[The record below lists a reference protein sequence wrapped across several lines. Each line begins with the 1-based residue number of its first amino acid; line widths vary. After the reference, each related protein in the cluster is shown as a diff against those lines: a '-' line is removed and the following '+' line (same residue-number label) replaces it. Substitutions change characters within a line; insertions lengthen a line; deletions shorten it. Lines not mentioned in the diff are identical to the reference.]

1 MSPLNNPAQNT
12 KRFRPG
18 IRTSFI
24 IGLSV
29 MTMLMLVV
37 TGTALISSVTTTR
50 GVDDI
55 VSNRLPATL
64 TTLRLARAGDTLA
77 ASGGALV
84 AVRTDNERAAAL
96 ARVDAAQLAL
106 QRSLDELGASVDES
120 GVSQIVLLIAELN
133 DNLDNLRSLV
143 DERLALIELQRVQ
156 RGELQTLLQAFQ
168 QLATY
173 RVRIIE
179 GDSAVMTMLSQQS
192 EPPMQQIGEIAAR
205 TAPLVPLARFYAQV
219 EAIGSRI
226 LVASQDPGNSALA
239 LSIEVINTL
248 MDNASATLSRLPP
261 DVAREFA
268 ELYLRL
274 GEMALSDNGLPQLRQ
289 RELDLLANGEVWI
302 AENMQIMSALDEQA
316 SALVDYELAAIDNAS
331 ASVAHSSRTAVW
343 LLVLITSLGVIG
355 LAAFFYVHI
364 LKDLLARLSLL
375 SHAMQDIAAGHYD
388 KPLPPVGADEL
399 GRLGAA
405 VRQFHA
411 VAVDAARR
419 EEELQTLNRQLAE
432 LSISDALTGLS
443 NRRHFD
449 EVLAEEWA
457 RSLRHAY
464 PMAILMID
472 VDYFKAFNDRYGHQA
487 GDFCLQTLASVLR
500 SRVNRPGDL
509 VARYGGEEFC
519 VVLSQ
524 CELGGALSVAHEI
537 HQAVAALK
545 LPHLD
550 SGYGH
555 ITVSIG
561 VAATV
566 PGPGQSAANLLKQAD
581 QALYQAK
588 AAGRNQVLT
597 A

>member
-1 MSPLNNPAQNT
+1 MSPLNNPEA
-12 KRFRPG
+12 RSRWLRPG
-18 IRTSFI
+18 IRASFVM
-24 IGLSV
+24 GLSV
-29 MTMLMLVV
+29 MALLMLIV
-37 TGTALISSVTTTR
+37 TATALLSSISTTR
-50 GVDDI
+50 GVNGI
-55 VSNRLPATL
+55 VSHRLPATL

-84 AVRTDNERAAAL
+84 AVRTAEERELAL
-96 ARVDAAQLAL
+96 ARVNDAQQAL
-106 QRSLDELGASVDES
+106 QRSLDDLGNTVGDADA
-120 GVSQIVLLIAELN
+120 GRIVTLIAELN
-133 DNLDNLRSLV
+133 ANLANLRTLV
-143 DERLALIELQRVQ
+143 DQRLALIEQQRLQ

-179 GDSAVMTMLSQQS
+179 GDSAVMTLLSQQS

-205 TAPLVPLARFYAQV
+205 TAPLIPLARFYAQV

-226 LVASQDPGNSALA
+226 LVASQDPTPTALA
-239 LSIEVINTL
+239 LSMEVINTL
-248 MDNASATLSRLPP
+248 MDNASATLSRLPTEL
-261 DVAREFA
+261 AGEFA
-268 ELYLRL
+268 TLYQQL
-274 GEMALSDNGLPQLRQ
+274 GDMALSDDALPQLRQ
-289 RELDLLANGEVWI
+289 RELNLLAQGDLWI
-302 AENMQIMSALDEQA
+302 TENLQIMNALDEQA
-316 SALVDYELAAIDNAS
+316 SALVDYELAAIDAAAS
-331 ASVAHSSRTAVW
+331 SVALMSRTSVW
-343 LLVLITSLGVIG
+343 LLLLITSLGV
-355 LAAFFYVHI
+355 LSLVAFFYVHI
-364 LKDLLARLSLL
+364 LKDLLARLSFL
-375 SHAMQDIAAGHYD
+375 SHAMQQIAAGHYD
-388 KPLPPVGADEL
+388 KPLPPVGSDEL

-432 LSISDALTGLS
+432 LSISDALTGLA

-449 EVLAEEWA
+449 SALTEEWA
-457 RSLRHAY
+457 RSLRHGY

-472 VDYFKAFNDRYGHQA
+472 VDYFKAFNDHYGHQA
-487 GDFCLQTLASVLR
+487 GDFCLQTLASVLK
-500 SRVNRPGDL
+500 SRVHRPGDL

-524 CELGGALSVAHEI
+524 CELPGALAVANDI
-537 HQAVAALK
+537 HQAIAALQ
-545 LPHLD
+545 LPHTE
-550 SGYGH
+550 SRYGH

-561 VAATV
+561 VSASV
-566 PGPGQSAANLLKQAD
+566 PQPGQQAAQLLKQAD